1 MRIGIIGSG
10 RIGATVAHLL
20 VCAGHEVGIAN
31 SRAPESLAELVA
43 DLGAAATAAASV
55 EEAAAFGDVV
65 LVAVPLHATGTL
77 PAAAFDDKVVIDAN
91 NYYPGRDGDIAALD
105 DDSSTSS
112 ELLAAWLPGAH
123 VVKAFNTM
131 FFETLAGEGMPEA
144 PRQQRLAL
152 FVAGDGADAKRLVS
166 ELVEEL
172 GFAAIDTGALADSRV
187 QQPGGAVYNR
197 TLNGAEA
204 EVVLA
209 AARRG

>member
-20 VCAGHEVGIAN
+20 VCAGHEVAIAN
-31 SRAPESLAELVA
+31 SRGPESLTDLVA
-43 DLGAAATAAASV
+43 DLGATARAAAGV
-55 EEAAAFGDVV
+55 EAAAAFGDAV
-65 LVAVPLHATGTL
+65 LVAIPLHAAGGL
-77 PAAAFDDKVVIDAN
+77 PADAFDGKVVIDAN

-105 DDSSTSS
+105 DDTSTSS
-112 ELLAAWLPGAH
+112 ELLAAQLPGAR

-131 FFETLAGEGMPEA
+131 FFETLAGEGMPGA
-144 PRQQRLAL
+144 PRHQRLAL
-152 FVAGDGADAKRLVS
+152 FVAGDDADAKRLVS

-172 GFAAIDTGALADSRV
+172 GFAAIDTGGLADSRV

-197 TLNGAEA
+197 ALNGAEA

-209 AARRG
+209 AARR